1 MILNEDEYLAHYG
14 TPRHSGR
21 YPWGSG
27 GDNDQQHSTRNQDW
41 LGYVQD
47 LRKQGLSDKQ
57 IYEGMGMKSTEFR
70 ARLSVATNER
80 RGALMSQVVRLR
92 DEGNGYTA
100 IGKRLGMG
108 EGTVRSMLKSYEAR
122 KEDILIST
130 SNMLRDLVTEAN
142 KGGTLVPIDVGSGNE
157 NYMGIS
163 STRLNTALQILKDEG
178 YGVHDVNIKQ
188 VATGQFTKY
197 KVLVPPGVTRKDA
210 WHARNNIRLVNAYS
224 ENGGETYT
232 QIQPPLPISS
242 RRVGIRY
249 KEQGGGTADGVIY
262 VREGVPDVALG
273 GARYAQVR
281 IVVDGTHYLK
291 GVATY
296 KDDLPDGVDLVFN
309 TNKSDTGNKHDAMKT
324 IESDDPKN
332 PSGAMIRRQILDENG
347 KVSSVMNIITEEG
360 KWADWSND
368 IAAQMLSKQSPVLIR
383 SQLEMTLEKRQA
395 ELKELQKLTNP
406 TVKRK
411 LLESFASET
420 DSAANHLEAA
430 GFKRQSW
437 HVILPVDTMPK
448 HQVYAPNFNDG
459 EQVFLIRYPHG
470 GTFEIPELTV
480 NNNHRAA
487 KKALGPNA
495 KDAIGIHHSVAE
507 RLSGADFDGD
517 TVLVIP
523 KQGAAKRIITTPAL
537 KDLQGW
543 DPKDA
548 YRMPEGMPPIPKKWP
563 KKQLEMG
570 NVSNLITDMTI
581 QQAPINEIVRAVKH
595 SMVII
600 DTEKHNLNYKQ
611 SALDNGIA
619 DLKRKYQGGAN
630 KGGSTIVSKG
640 RGKVDVPKMELR
652 RASEGG
658 PIDPVTGRQVFVPT
672 GLMRTDRRT
681 GEKVL
686 VTEKRRRLSLP
697 QHEDAHTLSSG
708 TPVERLYADHTNK
721 MKAVANQARLEIL
734 ATPKLKQ
741 NQSAKKVYEE
751 ERKSLLAQ
759 LDKVQRNRP
768 LERQA
773 QILANAQIDARLSA
787 SRDVDESMRKK
798 IRAQALNDARARTGA
813 DRIRIKFTDK
823 EWEAIQAGA
832 IAESVLKDLLDK
844 SDLDHVRKLATPKTK
859 VLMTSSK
866 IARAKQM
873 FASGATRSEVAAQ
886 LGVSLSTLDASV
898 AQGDE

>member
-1 MILNEDEYLAHYG
+1 VILTDDEYFAHYG

-27 GDNDQQHSTRNQDW
+27 GDEDQQHSTRNQDW

-47 LRKQGLSDKQ
+47 LRKQGLTDKQ
-57 IYEGMGMKSTEFR
+57 IYEGMGIKSTEFR
-70 ARLSVATNER
+70 ARLSVSSNER
-80 RGALMSQVVRLR
+80 RGALISQAVRLR
-92 DEGNGYTA
+92 DAGNGATA
-100 IGKRLGMG
+100 IGKRMGLG
-108 EGTVRSMLKSYEAR
+108 EGTVRSLLKSYDAR

-130 SNMLRDLVTEAN
+130 SNMLRDLVTESN
-142 KGGTLVPIDVGSGNE
+142 KGGLLTPIDVGSGNE

-178 YGVHDVNIKQ
+178 YGVYDVNIKQ
-188 VATGQFTKY
+188 VATGQYTKY
-197 KVLVPPGVTRKDA
+197 KVLVPPGATRKDA
-210 WHARNNIRLVNAYS
+210 WNARDNIRLVNQYS
-224 ENGGETYT
+224 EDGGVTYT
-232 QIQPPLPISS
+232 QIKPPLSISS
-242 RRVGIRY
+242 DRVGIRY

-262 VREGVPDVALG
+262 VREGVPDVSLG
-273 GARYAQVR
+273 GSRYGQVR
-281 IVVDGTHYLK
+281 VVVDDTHYLK

-296 KDDLPDGVDLVFN
+296 KDDLPDGADLVFN
-309 TNKSDTGNKHDAMKT
+309 TSKSDTGNKKDAMKA

-360 KWADWSND
+360 KWAEWSND
-368 IAAQMLSKQSPVLIR
+368 LAAQMLSKQSPVLIR
-383 SQLEMTLEKRQA
+383 SQLEMTLEKREK
-395 ELKELQKLTNP
+395 ELKELSKLTNP

-420 DSAANHLEAA
+420 DSAAVHLEAA

-437 HVILPVDTMPK
+437 SVILPVDTMPK
-448 HQVYAPNFNDG
+448 NQVYAPSYNDG

-487 KKALGPNA
+487 KKALGTNA
-495 KDAIGIHHSVAE
+495 KDVIGIHHSVAE

-523 KQGAAKRIITTPAL
+523 KQGSAKRIIATPAL
-537 KDLQGW
+537 KELQGF
-543 DPKDA
+543 DPRDA

-581 QQAPINEIVRAVKH
+581 QQAPMSEIARAVKH

-619 DLKRKYQGGAN
+619 DLKRKYQQGAN
-630 KGGSTIVSKG
+630 KGAATLISKG

-658 PIDPVTGRQVFVPT
+658 PIDRVTGAQVLVPT
-672 GLMRTDRRT
+672 GLKRRDRRT
-681 GEKVL
+681 GELVD
-686 VTEKRRRLSLP
+686 VTEKRRRLSLTD
-697 QHEDAHTLSSG
+697 DAHTLSSG

-721 MKAVANQARLEIL
+721 MKALANQARLEIL
-734 ATPKLKQ
+734 ATPKLEQ
-741 NQSAKKVYEE
+741 NKSAKKVYEE
-751 ERKSLLAQ
+751 QRKSLNAK
-759 LDKVQRNRP
+759 LDQIQRNRP

-773 QILANAQIDARLSA
+773 QVLANAQIHARYAANPGLE
-787 SRDVDESMRKK
+787 ESMKKK
-798 IRAQALNDARARTGA
+798 IRSQALNDARARTGA
-813 DRIRIKFTDK
+813 DRLRIQFTDK

-832 IAESVLKDLLDK
+832 IAESMLKEILDK

-859 VLMTSSK
+859 VLMSSAK

-873 FASGATRSEVAAQ
+873 FASGATRSEVATS
-886 LGVSLSTLDASV
+886 LGVSLSTLDESV
-898 AQGDE
+898 AQGEE